1 MTQRQLFARNQVV
14 LDFWLGLLPQGP
26 AEALAADN
34 IRKGI
39 FDPFKDLESRK
50 MRQSLVATKNGLQRH
65 DKRLT
70 GETLKQRIYD
80 RLRQR
85 TDAIARKQ
93 ERKAPLKPSE
103 GRVLRLVFPDS

>member
-1 MTQRQLFARNQVV
+1 MTQRQQLARNQFI
-14 LDFWLGLLPQGP
+14 LDFWNLLPQGA

-39 FDPFKDLESRK
+39 KDPFKDPESRK
-50 MRQSLVATKNGLQRH
+50 MRQSLVATKNALQR
-65 DKRLT
+65 KQK
-70 GETLKQRIYD
+70 GLKGAELQQRIFD

-93 ERKAPLKPSE
+93 ERKTAIKPSE